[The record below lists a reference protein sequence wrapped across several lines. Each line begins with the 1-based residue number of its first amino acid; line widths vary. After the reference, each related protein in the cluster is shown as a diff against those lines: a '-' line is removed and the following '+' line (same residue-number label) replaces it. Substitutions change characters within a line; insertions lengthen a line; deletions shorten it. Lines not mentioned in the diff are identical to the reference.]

1 MNARKFSGFL
11 FPSRKS
17 SFMSLVI
24 MNFLTLAIPTVL
36 LGSMSLSGASES
48 HDIER
53 IRTIGGKEYRGI
65 LILEADQYGLSF
77 RHDGGIAKLPFSSL
91 SENLRMLYE
100 VIDEVPGD
108 AEVEAEVEVAPPV
121 ETTAEAIPPDICLPS
136 PVILL
141 ARSRVIVPS
150 PALYLGGGYT
160 AADRVPWPARWPRYD
175 HVHRLTNPYFRELAV
190 RDFLYSSGLLRT
202 PRGITVTTVYR

>member
-108 AEVEAEVEVAPPV
+108 AEVEAAPPV

-160 AADRVPWPARWPRYD
+160 AADRVPWPARWSRYD
-175 HVHRLTNPYFRELAV
+175 PVHQLTNPYFRELAV

>member
-1 MNARKFSGFL
+1 
-11 FPSRKS
+11 
-17 SFMSLVI
+17 MSIMV
-24 MNFLTLAIPTVL
+24 MNFLTLAIPIVL

-48 HDIER
+48 YDMER
-53 IRTIGGKEYRGI
+53 IRTLEGREYRGI

-100 VIDEVPGD
+100 VVDEVPGD
-108 AEVEAEVEVAPPV
+108 AAVDAVPPV
-121 ETTAEAIPPDICLPS
+121 ETTAEATPPNVSLPA

-150 PALYLGGGYT
+150 PALFLGGGYT
-160 AADRVPWPARWPRYD
+160 ALDRVPWPAWWPRYD
-175 HVHRLTNPYFRELAV
+175 PVHELTNPYFRELAV

>member
-1 MNARKFSGFL
+1 
-11 FPSRKS
+11 
-17 SFMSLVI
+17 
-24 MNFLTLAIPTVL
+24 MNFLTLATPIVL
-36 LGSMSLSGASES
+36 LGSMSLAGASERYGM
-48 HDIER
+48 ER
-53 IRTIGGKEYRGI
+53 IRTLEGREYRGI

-100 VIDEVPGD
+100 VVDEVPGD
-108 AEVEAEVEVAPPV
+108 AVDAVPPV
-121 ETTAEAIPPDICLPS
+121 ETTAEATPPNVSRPA

-141 ARSRVIVPS
+141 ARSRVVIPS

-160 AADRVPWPARWPRYD
+160 SADRVPWPAWWPRYD
-175 HVHRLTNPYFRELAV
+175 PVHELVNPYFRELAV

-202 PRGITVTTVYR
+202 PPGIVVKTVYR

>member
-1 MNARKFSGFL
+1 
-11 FPSRKS
+11 
-17 SFMSLVI
+17 MSIII
-24 MNFLTLAIPTVL
+24 MNILTLAISIVL
-36 LGSMSLSGASES
+36 LGAMSLSDASEPY
-48 HDIER
+48 DLER
-53 IRTIGGKEYRGI
+53 IRTIEGREYRRV

-108 AEVEAEVEVAPPV
+108 GEVEAALPE
-121 ETTAEAIPPDICLPS
+121 ETTAEAIPPEICLPS
-136 PVILL
+136 PAILL
-141 ARSRVIVPS
+141 ARSRVVIPS

-160 AADRVPWPARWPRYD
+160 SADRVPWPAWWPRYD
-175 HVHRLTNPYFRELAV
+175 PVHELTNPYFRELAV

-202 PRGITVTTVYR
+202 PPGITVTTVYR